1 MDAVI
6 EIVDRDGHCRETHK
20 IRAWPLRIGRA
31 PESDLVLSDPHV
43 AGTHALLHWDEEAGG
58 APRLQ
63 LLPSRN
69 GGWLDGRRLDADAST
84 VWPAASTL
92 QLGTTRLR
100 LRTSLDP
107 LPDEQP
113 LNRADEPVRREARPA
128 WALPALLAVW
138 LLTLWATNW
147 ASGDGSASWVD
158 TVSAILAPLGLV
170 LVWAGLWALVTQVFR
185 HWFAFGAHLWRAL
198 VATVALQLLEIGVPL
213 AAYAFNLPRLQAL
226 ETLAMSAGAALLLWW
241 HASVVWPRA
250 SRRLGVGIAAMAIV
264 GLVLTVGR
272 RSEQQYWIGP
282 NYMATLPPPAL
293 RVASPKTVDD
303 FVDGLQALE
312 APLKQQAKKRNEQD
326 VSSGD
331 DE

>member
-6 EIVDRDGHCRETHK
+6 EILDRDGHCRETHK
-20 IRAWPLRIGRA
+20 IHAWPLRIGRA
-31 PESDLVLSDPHV
+31 PECDLVLSDAHV
-43 AGTHALLHWDEEAGG
+43 AGTHALLHWDEADGG

-69 GGWLDGRRLDADAST
+69 GGWLDGRRLDADAS
-84 VWPAASTL
+84 VAWPSDAAL

-113 LNRADEPVRREARPA
+113 MTRADEPVRREARPH

-147 ASGDGSASWVD
+147 ATGDGTGSWVD
-158 TVSAILAPLGLV
+158 SVSAILAPLGIV
-170 LVWAGLWALVTQVFR
+170 LVWAALWALVTQLFR

-198 VATVALQLLEIGVPL
+198 VATVALQVLEVAVPVL
-213 AAYAFNLPRLQAL
+213 AYMVNLPRLQAL

-241 HASVVWPRA
+241 HATVVWPRA
-250 SRRLGVGIAAMAIV
+250 SRRLGVGIATMAIV

-272 RSEQQYWIGP
+272 RTEQQYWIGP
-282 NYMATLPPPAL
+282 SYMATLPPPAL
-293 RVASPKTVDD
+293 RIASPEPVDA
-303 FVDGLQALE
+303 FVDGLQSLE
-312 APLKQQAKKRNEQD
+312 APLLRQAKKRNDQEGGT
-326 VSSGD
+326 GD